1 MVSQAVSLDELH
13 DVVEALA
20 LALEAKSSYTCGHSE
35 RVANLSLL
43 LAKTMGV
50 SADEQMK
57 IHIGAHLHD
66 IGKIGIPDD
75 ILNKQGR
82 LTPEE
87 FAQMRKHPVIGDSI
101 VGHIQAFREIAD
113 IVRYHHERFDGKGYP
128 DGLAGEE
135 IPLAARIVA
144 VADSFD
150 AMTTVRTYRQAV
162 TLEEALEEIDRC
174 RGTQFD
180 PGVVDALQQLA
191 ADKKLHSLPRGGYTR
206 IAVNE

>member
-1 MVSQAVSLDELH
+1 MVSQVVTLEDLH

-35 RVANLSLL
+35 RVADLSLL
-43 LAKTMGV
+43 LAKTMGF
-50 SADEQMK
+50 SREEQMK

-66 IGKIGIPDD
+66 IGKIGIPDV
-75 ILNKQGR
+75 ILNKQGK
-82 LTPEE
+82 LAPEE
-87 FAQMRKHPVIGDSI
+87 FVRMRKHTVIGDSI

-113 IVRYHHERFDGKGYP
+113 IVRYHHERSDGKGYP
-128 DGLAGEE
+128 DGLEGEK

-162 TLEEALEEIDRC
+162 TLQEALDEIERC

-180 PGVVDALQQLA
+180 PGVVDALQKLA
-191 ADKKLHSLPRGGYTR
+191 ADDKLHRLPCEGYTKV
-206 IAVNE
+206 AVNE